1 MNGGCPAAIY
11 AFSAMLAE
19 HGIGS
24 NGVDFQPHAVEHRWA
39 ATDSLTGGSLEYPN
53 RSAPSTEERLVQSA

>member
-1 MNGGCPAAIY
+1 MY

-24 NGVDFQPHAVEHRWA
+24 NDVDFQPHAVEHRWA
-39 ATDSLTGGSLEYPN
+39 ATDSLEYPN
-53 RSAPSTEERLVQSA
+53 RSAPSTEETRLVHSA